1 MSEFQL
7 AADTHIGYARLRV
20 ADLNRSLGFYRDQ
33 LGLTEIR
40 RDGDTSYLSA
50 DGSEPAIIIL
60 TEDPN
65 APPKPRRSTGLYHVA
80 IRLPSRKALAETFR
94 QLVVK
99 QVPFS
104 GFSDHLVSEALY
116 LPDPDDNGL
125 ELYRDRPREEWRMS
139 NGAVAMDTLPLDLDD
154 LLGEAGDEPYTGIDP
169 ATDIGH
175 IHLHVSSLPRA
186 EAFYV
191 DLLGFDAMQ
200 RSYPGALFVAAG
212 GYHHHIGLNTW
223 AGTTP
228 PPADAIGLVAYSV
241 VIPGVEAFAA
251 VVERANEAGIP
262 VTSRDG
268 RTFVSDQDGNS
279 IELVQE

>member
-60 TEDPN
+60 TEDPD

-154 LLGEAGDEPYTGIDP
+154 LLGEAGDEPYTGID
-169 ATDIGH
+169 
-175 IHLHVSSLPRA
+175 
-186 EAFYV
+186 
-191 DLLGFDAMQ
+191 
-200 RSYPGALFVAAG
+200 
-212 GYHHHIGLNTW
+212 
-223 AGTTP
+223 
-228 PPADAIGLVAYSV
+228 
-241 VIPGVEAFAA
+241 
-251 VVERANEAGIP
+251 
-262 VTSRDG
+262 
-268 RTFVSDQDGNS
+268 
-279 IELVQE
+279 

>member
-60 TEDPN
+60 TEDPD

-241 VIPGVEAFAA
+241 VIPGAEAFAG